1 MNVIKRNLLEEIRKH
16 LSKKEITLIIGPRQ
30 VGKTTLMLKLKD
42 YLEKKVKKLYF
53 SKFYLEL
60 S

>member
-1 MNVIKRNLLEEIRKH
+1 MNVIKRHLLEEIKKH

-30 VGKTTLMLKLKD
+30 VGKTTLMLQLKD
-42 YLEKKVKKLYF
+42 YLEKKGEKTLFFKI
-53 SKFYLEL
+53 L

>member
-30 VGKTTLMLKLKD
+30 VGKTTLMLQLKD
-42 YLEKKVKKLYF
+42 YLEKKVKKLYL

>member
-30 VGKTTLMLKLKD
+30 VGKTTLMLQLKD